1 MNVDEIWKDV
11 KGFRVGTI
19 DVEYI
24 MDMPREIFINLEK
37 KQLSKLTENQK
48 CIIWDFF
55 THLQKRYMDASL
67 SILSHNN
74 MDDGDMTDE
83 VIFENIVHITL
94 Q

>member
-1 MNVDEIWKDV
+1 MNIDEIWKDI

-19 DVEYI
+19 DVEYV
-24 MDMPREIFINLEK
+24 MNEPREIFINLEK

-55 THLQKRYMDASL
+55 TYIQKRYMDASL
-67 SILSHNN
+67 SVLSHNN

-83 VIFENIVHITL
+83 VIFENIVHIVL